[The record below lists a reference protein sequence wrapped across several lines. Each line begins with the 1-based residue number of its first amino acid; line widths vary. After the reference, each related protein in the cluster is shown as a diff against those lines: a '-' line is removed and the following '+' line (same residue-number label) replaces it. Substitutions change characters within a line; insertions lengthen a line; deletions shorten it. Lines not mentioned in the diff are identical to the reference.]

1 MDIYGMEEIE
11 ELEDENNQGKPS
23 LEEVKKIVD
32 SKRLKSTKS
41 RTQSKTYTKED
52 RIKNLEIAREKKKNI
67 IRKTAIEPKPIT
79 STETK
84 SNPKQIDYKSDIIS
98 PPSTSIMNNDIII
111 NELKNLVMTQNEILE
126 KLKKDIK
133 PKKERK
139 PKKDK
144 IDTKTLDLTITDDE
158 IKNII
163 EKKEIVGTKP
173 LQQKQEEQST
183 KLKAFLDALM
193 KK

>member
-1 MDIYGMEEIE
+1 MDIYGIEENE
-11 ELEDENNQGKPS
+11 ELENDNNQKEPS
-23 LEEVKKIVD
+23 LEEIKKIVD
-32 SKRLKSTKS
+32 SKRLKNIKS

-52 RIKNLEIAREKKKNI
+52 RIRNLEIAREKRKNI
-67 IRKTAIEPKPIT
+67 ISKTSIQPKTIT
-79 STETK
+79 STENK
-84 SNPKQIDYKSDIIS
+84 SNSKQINYKPDIIT
-98 PPSTSIMNNDIII
+98 PPSSSIMNNDIII

-139 PKKDK
+139 PKKEK
-144 IDTKTLDLTITDDE
+144 KDTKTLDLTITDDE

-163 EKKEIVGTKP
+163 EKKEIVETKP

-183 KLKAFLDALM
+183 KLKAFLDVLM